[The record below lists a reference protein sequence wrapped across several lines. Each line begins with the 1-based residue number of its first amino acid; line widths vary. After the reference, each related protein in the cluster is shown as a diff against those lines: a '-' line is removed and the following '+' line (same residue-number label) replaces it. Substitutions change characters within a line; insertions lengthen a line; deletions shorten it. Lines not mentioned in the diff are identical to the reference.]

1 MSKKYQKSEEKRR
14 KQKNALIYLGVF
26 LLVAII
32 GVVVILLVD
41 NHEDNTKHNRT
52 DKIVKIGGVSCMPK
66 QNIETYLFM
75 GVDVRGKVSEDMKDN
90 PGQAD
95 VLMVLVID
103 REKNT
108 YALLP
113 LNRDTITDVDSLD
126 EKNGN
131 YLATTKIQL
140 ALAHANGN
148 GQEQSC
154 DNTVSAVS
162 NLLHD
167 QYIDGYAALNMDG
180 IKIINHEVGGV
191 PVKIEDD
198 FSKTDKTLKRGKTIK
213 LNDEQAYHYVHDRW
227 DVADETNV
235 NRMKRQDR
243 YMSSLKDIVTK
254 LTKANAKFPVQLF
267 KKLDDYMVTSLRGND
282 ISKISKAVMKNK
294 YLGKFEIKGKS
305 KIDEYDLNAFYYNQ
319 KSLDDVVRTLFYD
332 EVKDETT
339 K

>member
-1 MSKKYQKSEEKRR
+1 MGKNSSLRETIK
-14 KQKNALIYLGVF
+14 KQKNALIYLAVF
-26 LLVAII
+26 LVVAVI
-32 GVVVILLVD
+32 GVVIILFVG
-41 NHEDNTKHNRT
+41 NQEDNTKHNRT

-75 GVDVRGKVSEDMKDN
+75 GVDVKGKVTEDMKDN

-108 YALLP
+108 YAVLP

-126 EKNGN
+126 DKNGN

-154 DNTVSAVS
+154 DNTASAVS

-180 IKIINHEVGGV
+180 IKIINHKVGGV
-191 PVKIEDD
+191 PVKIEND
-198 FSKTDKTLKRGKTIK
+198 FSKTDKTLKKGQTIK
-213 LNDEQAYHYVHDRW
+213 LNDDQAYHYVHDRW
-227 DVADETNV
+227 DVDDEKNES
-235 NRMKRQDR
+235 RMKRQDK
-243 YMSSLKDIVTK
+243 YMASLKDIVINK
-254 LTKANAKFPVQLF
+254 TKANKKFPVKLF
-267 KKLDDYMVTSLRGND
+267 KSLGDYMVTTLRGSD
-282 ISKISKAVMKNK
+282 ISKISKAVIKNK

-305 KIDEYDLNAFYYNQ
+305 KIDEYGYNAFYYDQ
-319 KSLDDVVRTLFYD
+319 KSLDNVVRTLFYD

>member
-1 MSKKYQKSEEKRR
+1 MSKRTATILSII
-14 KQKNALIYLGVF
+14 AFV
-26 LLVAII
+26 LLV
-32 GVVVILLVD
+32 VLILLFV
-41 NHEDNTKHNRT
+41 NKKEDTVKHNRT
-52 DKIVKIGGVSCMPK
+52 DKIVKIGGVSCIPK

-75 GVDVRGKVSEDMKDN
+75 GVDVKGKVTEEMKNN

-95 VLMVLVID
+95 VIMLLVID

-108 YALLP
+108 YAILP

-167 QYIDGYAALNMDG
+167 QYIDGYAALNMDA
-180 IKIINHEVGGV
+180 IKIINNKVGGV
-191 PVKIEDD
+191 PVTVESD
-198 FSKTDKTLKRGKTIK
+198 FSKTDKTLKKGQTIR
-213 LNDEQAYHYVHDRW
+213 LNDDQAYHYVHDRW
-227 DVADETNV
+227 DVDDESNES
-235 NRMKRQDR
+235 RMKRQDK
-243 YMSSLKDIVTK
+243 YMASLKDIMINK
-254 LTKANAKFPVQLF
+254 TKANPKFPVKLF
-267 KKLDDYMVTSLRGND
+267 KSLDDYMVTTLRGND
-282 ISKISKAVMKNK
+282 ISKISKAVIKNK
-294 YLGKFEIKGKS
+294 YLGKFKIKGKS
-305 KIDEYDLNAFYYNQ
+305 KIDEYDYNAFYYDQ

-332 EVKDETT
+332 EVEDETT